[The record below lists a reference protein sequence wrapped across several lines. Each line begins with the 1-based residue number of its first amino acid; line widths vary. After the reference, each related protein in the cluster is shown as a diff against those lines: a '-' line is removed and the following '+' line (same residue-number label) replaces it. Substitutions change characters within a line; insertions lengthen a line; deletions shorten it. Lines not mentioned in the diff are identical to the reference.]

1 MRVDDLIIFDA
12 HTNYVNTLKNTV
24 LNTIF
29 LNFHNVSFSALESI
43 DWFTGFRSKQN
54 FMCLKDITYK

>member
-24 LNTIF
+24 LNTIIF
-29 LNFHNVSFSALESI
+29 FHNVSFSALEGT

-54 FMCLKDITYK
+54 FMCK